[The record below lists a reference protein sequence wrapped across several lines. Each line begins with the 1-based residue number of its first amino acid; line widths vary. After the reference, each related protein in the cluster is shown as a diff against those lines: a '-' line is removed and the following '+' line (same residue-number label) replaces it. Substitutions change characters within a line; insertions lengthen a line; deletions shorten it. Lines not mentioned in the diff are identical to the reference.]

1 MNICLHIHLPVF
13 FYHNNN
19 DFSCV
24 HLQRYPVI
32 PVSHVWTNQS
42 SFYIGFSGGQIMM
55 VDFESSSMKMQVN
68 QVEVREIILTYMY
81 SMITVHWIIRK
92 LLVHLLFMKMM
103 CLRQLMLFYVKGQW
117 IAYQSAPEGYSL
129 LERLVCMHTLYAYI
143 CIFFL

>member
-1 MNICLHIHLPVF
+1 
-13 FYHNNN
+13 
-19 DFSCV
+19 
-24 HLQRYPVI
+24 
-32 PVSHVWTNQS
+32 
-42 SFYIGFSGGQIMM
+42 
-55 VDFESSSMKMQVN
+55 
-68 QVEVREIILTYMY
+68 MY

-129 LERLVCMHTLYAYI
+129 LERLVGVHTLYAYI